1 LNKWWTL
8 YQNPATERQRHEAV
22 EPSANRLFTELRRE
36 VADEAV
42 IQAMECV
49 PRELFLPPEARVLAY
64 VNKALPIEEGQ
75 TISQPLIVA
84 VMAEA
89 LQIQPQHRVLEIG
102 TGLGYAAAVLAELA
116 QEVFT
121 VERHG
126 ALATSAAERL
136 RKLDYAHVHVRH
148 GDGTQGWAEHAPYDG
163 IVVAAAS
170 PNLPPPL
177 LEQLRIGGR
186 LVIPHQ
192 VSSVNQQLLCITRV
206 EENKFDRVTLCGVQ
220 FVPLVSP

>member
-1 LNKWWTL
+1 MSGIDWHIQRERLVDVLQQEGVVDVEVLN
-8 YQNPATERQRHEAV
+8 A
-22 EPSANRLFTELRRE
+22 LRR
-36 VADEAV
+36 
-42 IQAMECV
+42 V
-49 PRELFLPPEARVLAY
+49 PREEFVPENMQKSAY
-64 VNKALPIEEGQ
+64 RNSPLSIGLGQ
-75 TISQPLIVA
+75 TTSQPLIVA

-136 RKLDYAHVHVRH
+136 RKLGYAHVHVRH

-170 PNLPPPL
+170 PNLPPAL

-186 LVIPHQ
+186 LVIPCQ
-192 VSSVNQQLLCITRV
+192 TTSNRQQLLCMTRV
-206 EENKFDRVTLCGVQ
+206 EENKFNRVTLCGVQ

>member
-1 LNKWWTL
+1 MSEIK
-8 YQNPATERQRHEAV
+8 E
-22 EPSANRLFTELRRE
+22 RE
-36 VADEAV
+36 VSSIDWH
-42 IQAMECV
+42 IQRERLVDVLQQEGVVDGKVLNALRHV
-49 PRELFLPPEARVLAY
+49 PREEFVPENMRESAY
-64 VNKALPIEEGQ
+64 RNSPLSIGLGQ
-75 TISQPLIVA
+75 TTSQPLIVA

-102 TGLGYAAAVLAELA
+102 TGLGYAAAVLADLA

-121 VERHG
+121 VERHE

-170 PNLPPPL
+170 PNLPPAL

-186 LVIPHQ
+186 LVIPCQ
-192 VSSVNQQLLCITRV
+192 VTSTRQQLLCLTRV

>member
-1 LNKWWTL
+1 MSGIDWHD
-8 YQNPATERQRHEAV
+8 QRERLVDILKQEGVNDCRV
-22 EPSANRLFTELRRE
+22 ISAMR
-36 VADEAV
+36 
-42 IQAMECV
+42 QV
-49 PRELFLPPEARVLAY
+49 PREEFVPEDMQKSAY
-64 VNKALPIEEGQ
+64 RNSPLSIGLGQ
-75 TISQPLIVA
+75 TTSQPLIVA

-148 GDGTQGWAEHAPYDG
+148 GDGSQGWAEHAPYDG

-170 PNLPPPL
+170 PNVPPAL

-186 LVIPHQ
+186 LVIPCQ
-192 VSSVNQQLLCITRV
+192 VNSVNQQLLCITRE
-206 EENKFDRVTLCGVQ
+206 EENKFDRETLCGVQ